1 MTTKKPDAMSE
12 ALDFLGKVVRAPEDY
27 PDRFVAIPR
36 NSPLL
41 TKLFSKEP
49 NRILDYLHKHGHVDA
64 IQELADALGRNK
76 SGVSRDV
83 QLLIDVGLVSATRKG
98 KEKSVQPTEK
108 VVLVH

>member
-1 MTTKKPDAMSE
+1 MTKKPDAMSD
-12 ALDFLGKVVRAPEDY
+12 ALDFLGKVIRAPEDY

-36 NSPLL
+36 SSPLL
-41 TKLFSKEP
+41 PKLFSKEP
-49 NRILDYLHKHGHVDA
+49 NRILDYLHKHGQVDA

-83 QLLIDVGLVSATRKG
+83 KLLMDVGLVSTTRQG
-98 KEKSVQPTEK
+98 KQKSIQSTEK